1 MRQQLVQG
9 LVCWRVK
16 CQMPL
21 LQYGDTDFLLRV
33 LDFHVPVG
41 GEMILL
47 DSSATL
53 LLQQA
58 GTAYEEQGYVARAT
72 RLLAKWQ
79 HTKPLAYLLDLS
91 SSHRR
96 WLFTFFLAH
105 GTCRGI
111 RRDTAGGRLWLALL
125 LARRA
130 VDSVLFS
137 WCQARSAEGKAVKLH
152 PVESWSASVE
162 MCVPKKNPRGRQ
174 DSKKYHGIPSPM

>member
-21 LQYGDTDFLLRV
+21 LQYGGDTDFLLRV
-33 LDFHVPVG
+33 LDFHVPVR

-79 HTKPLAYLLDLS
+79 HTKPPCLPAGPLEQSPPVALHIFPRTRDMS
-91 SSHRR
+91 GDQTRHRWR
-96 WLFTFFLAH
+96 QA
-105 GTCRGI
+105 
-111 RRDTAGGRLWLALL
+111 
-125 LARRA
+125 LARTPLGTPGSRLG
-130 VDSVLFS
+130 SLFLVP
-137 WCQARSAEGKAVKLH
+137 SAK
-152 PVESWSASVE
+152 
-162 MCVPKKNPRGRQ
+162 R
-174 DSKKYHGIPSPM
+174 